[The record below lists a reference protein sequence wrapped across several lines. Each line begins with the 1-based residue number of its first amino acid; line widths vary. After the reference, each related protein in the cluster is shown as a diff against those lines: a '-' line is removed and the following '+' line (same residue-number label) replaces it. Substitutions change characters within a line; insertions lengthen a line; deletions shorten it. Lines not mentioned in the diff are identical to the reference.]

1 MAFSRSDDGWPHRQP
16 ADARVSGRPPPALND
31 HQARGH
37 HDERDQRGQDHDQHE
52 GHGHLRPLPRRMN
65 GRWCEP
71 DRAGASPISHADA
84 IHARVWHGCRTR
96 HGLRFRPRAAVS
108 ALASGR
114 RGPTQGEGQYHP
126 TLGDAP
132 AAPAL
137 IAWGK
142 GILLLTL
149 ADHEMAR
156 RI

>member
-1 MAFSRSDDGWPHRQP
+1 MHVQFCRLCLAVRTM
-16 ADARVSGRPPPALND
+16 V
-31 HQARGH
+31 
-37 HDERDQRGQDHDQHE
+37 
-52 GHGHLRPLPRRMN
+52 
-65 GRWCEP
+65 
-71 DRAGASPISHADA
+71 RAGSSWRKPDQVRRCDPCPGV
-84 IHARVWHGCRTR
+84 ARFRTR

-114 RGPTQGEGQYHP
+114 RGPTQGEGPYHP

-149 ADHEMAR
+149 LR
-156 RI
+156 RASGP

>member
-1 MAFSRSDDGWPHRQP
+1 MRASPV
-16 ADARVSGRPPPALND
+16 APALND

-37 HDERDQRGQDHDQHE
+37 HDERNQRGQDHDQHKD
-52 GHGHLRPLPRRMN
+52 HGHLPSQDERMVTGRIEQAQAPIRSRRCDLCP
-65 GRWCEP
+65 GV
-71 DRAGASPISHADA
+71 
-84 IHARVWHGCRTR
+84 ARFRTR

-114 RGPTQGEGQYHP
+114 CGPTRVRAHTTP

-156 RI
+156 RYLARPPRCGICTASIPIMHNGD